1 MASGWEEVAATSQAA
16 LSVLGPGLALGA
28 PPADSEVP
36 GAHFRPPTLGPRT
49 SEKAGQPR
57 ARVQHDPPRPQR
69 GARPPGPAWERL
81 WQAPGSLRGDPV
93 RLSYSGRPSK

>member
-57 ARVQHDPPRPQR
+57 ARVQHDPRVRRGEPGRQDRPGNGCGR
-69 GARPPGPAWERL
+69 RRARSAETQCG
-81 WQAPGSLRGDPV
+81 
-93 RLSYSGRPSK
+93 